1 MKPRIH
7 LVLKRPSGHGS
18 NIEID
23 GDPVTQP
30 MLDAAEDLLATLST
44 GERPVMK
51 DLLPRA
57 LYDVCARA
65 FDTTHADAKKRILGA
80 IYGKRDKREKGAE
93 KLLGVM
99 YGKKEPEPEPYLI
112 GWKWKAHL
120 VGLHDDV
127 RAGRWLKA
135 SRTLALM
142 LQHTLERVESKDPS
156 P

>member
-7 LVLKRPSGHGS
+7 LILNRPSGHGS

-44 GERPVMK
+44 GEHPVMK
-51 DLLPRA
+51 D

-65 FDTTHADAKKRILGA
+65 FDTTRADAKKRILGA
-80 IYGKRDKREKGAE
+80 LYGKREKGAE

-99 YGKKEPEPEPYLI
+99 YGKK
-112 GWKWKAHL
+112 
-120 VGLHDDV
+120 
-127 RAGRWLKA
+127 R
-135 SRTLALM
+135 
-142 LQHTLERVESKDPS
+142 ESKDPS